1 MRTQIHGIESRSRS
15 IPTVWVCTGDTLS
28 VDTDADGQTITTIDG
43 FWITCYEMTR
53 DVWIWYLRV
62 EHWGD
67 SIGANLPATGMN
79 REELDTFFDML
90 NKTTRQVWRLPTR
103 DEWLF
108 AFRGGLFGEE
118 HSFAGSENHT
128 FVAWS
133 RANSGGK
140 IHPYAERIPND
151 LGIYDMSG
159 NAAEM
164 VTVGDSIACIG
175 GCYLDDFGKKHPKGK
190 TSPCVDFPQPPNE
203 ARGLRIVC
211 HEPLKFNQ
219 DCERIFR

>member
-1 MRTQIHGIESRSRS
+1 
-15 IPTVWVCTGDTLS
+15 
-28 VDTDADGQTITTIDG
+28 
-43 FWITCYEMTR
+43 MTR

-62 EHWGD
+62 EYWGD
-67 SIGANLPATGMN
+67 SLGANLPATGMSK
-79 REELDTFFDML
+79 EELDTFFDML
-90 NKTTRQVWRLPTR
+90 NKTTHHVWRLPTR

-118 HSFAGSENHT
+118 HTFAGSENHT

-133 RANSGGK
+133 RANSCGK
-140 IHPYAERIPND
+140 IHPSAERIPND

-164 VTVGDSIACIG
+164 VTVGDSVVCIG
-175 GCYLDDFGKKHPKGK
+175 GCYLDDFEGKCLKNKK
-190 TSPCVDFPQPPNE
+190 TPCVDFPQPPAE
-203 ARGLRIVC
+203 TRGLRIVC

-219 DCERIFR
+219 YCERIFR